1 MLGATCCCAGNLDH
15 ATSHPCTANSPVN
28 KVVIHRS
35 MQLNGKIALV
45 TGASRGIG
53 RAIAIGLAK
62 AGALVLC
69 TSTKQG
75 GCDDTLLQISAAGMS
90 SSALMCDI
98 SNAAQVE
105 QLAKTVLDQHGR
117 LDILV
122 NNAGITRDGLFL
134 RMSAEDYDAVLATNL
149 RGPFLVCKAF
159 SRSMAKARGG
169 RIINIGSVVGLTGNA
184 GQANYAASKAGL
196 IGLTKSLAQEFAGRG
211 ITANVIAPGFITT
224 DMTTAIPEGIQKTM
238 LEMIPLARFGK
249 PEDVANAVVFLSS
262 DAAGYITG
270 QTLVVDGGMTM

>member
-1 MLGATCCCAGNLDH
+1 
-15 ATSHPCTANSPVN
+15 
-28 KVVIHRS
+28 
-35 MQLNGKIALV
+35 MQLTGKVALV

-53 RAIAIGLAK
+53 QAIAVALAK
-62 AGALVLC
+62 AGADVLC
-69 TSTKQG
+69 TSTKAG
-75 GCDDTLLQISAAGMS
+75 GCDATLAQIAEAGHKGT
-90 SSALMCDI
+90 ALVCDVGD
-98 SNAAQVE
+98 AGQVE
-105 QLAKTVLDQHGR
+105 QMAKAVLDQKGK

-134 RMSAEDYDAVLATNL
+134 RMGVEDYDAVLATNL

-159 SRSMAKARGG
+159 ARAMAKARGG
-169 RIINIGSVVGLTGNA
+169 RIINISSVVGLTGNA
-184 GQANYAASKAGL
+184 GQANYAASKAGI

-224 DMTTAIPEGIQKTM
+224 DMTAAIPEDAQKAM
-238 LEMIPLARFGK
+238 LAQIPLERFGK
-249 PEDVANAVVFLSS
+249 PEDIANAVVFLSS